1 MGCCI
6 GFREIEGDVVIEVE
20 ETRLDGVKIIKP
32 RVFPDERGFFMETF
46 NAADAANEGLP
57 TLYVQ
62 DNHSLSSK
70 GVLRGLHYQ
79 YPQWQGKL
87 IRAASGEIFDVAV
100 DIRQGSPTYGEW
112 LGVVLSA
119 ENKLQLYVPE
129 GFAHGFV
136 VLSATADLLYK
147 CTTLFDPGQ
156 DCCLMWND
164 PYIGVEWP
172 VSEPIISEKDN
183 KGQRFKDLR
192 F

>member
-1 MGCCI
+1 M
-6 GFREIEGDVVIEVE
+6 IEVE
-20 ETRLDGVKIIKP
+20 ETRLDGVRIIKP

-164 PYIGVEWP
+164 PDIGVEWP
-172 VSEPIISEKDN
+172 LSEPIISEKDN

>member
-1 MGCCI
+1 M
-6 GFREIEGDVVIEVE
+6 IEVE
-20 ETRLDGVKIIKP
+20 ETRLDGVRIIKP

-46 NAADAANEGLP
+46 NAADATSEGLP

-164 PYIGVEWP
+164 PDIGVEWP

-183 KGQRFKDLR
+183 KGKRFKDLR
-192 F
+192 V

>member
-1 MGCCI
+1 M
-6 GFREIEGDVVIEVE
+6 IEVE
-20 ETRLDGVKIIKP
+20 ETRLDGVRIIKP

-164 PYIGVEWP
+164 PDIGVEWP
-172 VSEPIISEKDN
+172 VSAPIISEKDN

-192 F
+192 V

>member
-1 MGCCI
+1 M
-6 GFREIEGDVVIEVE
+6 IEVE
-20 ETRLDGVKIIKP
+20 ETRLDGVRIIKP

-46 NAADAANEGLP
+46 NVTDAASEGLP
-57 TLYVQ
+57 TVYVQ

-79 YPQWQGKL
+79 YPRWQGKL

-100 DIRQGSPTYGEW
+100 DIRKGSPTYGEW
-112 LGVVLSA
+112 LGIVLSA

-136 VLSATADLLYK
+136 VLSDTADLLYK

-164 PYIGVEWP
+164 PDIGVDWP

>member
-1 MGCCI
+1 M
-6 GFREIEGDVVIEVE
+6 IEVE
-20 ETRLDGVKIIKP
+20 ETRLDGVRIIKP

-164 PYIGVEWP
+164 PDIGVEWP

-183 KGQRFKDLR
+183 KGKRFKDLR
-192 F
+192 V

>member
-1 MGCCI
+1 M
-6 GFREIEGDVVIEVE
+6 IEVE
-20 ETRLDGVKIIKP
+20 ETRLDGVRIIKP

-46 NAADAANEGLP
+46 NAADAAKEGLP

-164 PYIGVEWP
+164 PDIGVEWP